1 MNIKLD
7 TETLAKLKAEIDEA
21 QAKEKDPVAM
31 AYESADNIRR
41 SLVAVRGEDYAD
53 VVEIGVIVS
62 KMMKLFKIL
71 ADQAFK
77 HMENPENTDLM
88 LREIVSTMCAEILG
102 RSSSLIQKEM
112 TDAQAAEITDWID
125 RIIKA
130 EDSVMDA
137 IEQTLLKKGE

>member
-1 MNIKLD
+1 M
-7 TETLAKLKAEIDEA
+7 
-21 QAKEKDPVAM
+21 
-31 AYESADNIRR
+31 
-41 SLVAVRGEDYAD
+41 AVRGEDYAD

-88 LREIVSTMCAEILG
+88 LREIVSTMCAEVLG

>member
-130 EDSVMDA
+130 EDSFMDA

>member
-62 KMMKLFKIL
+62 KMMKLFKI
-71 ADQAFK
+71 
-77 HMENPENTDLM
+77 
-88 LREIVSTMCAEILG
+88 G
-102 RSSSLIQKEM
+102 
-112 TDAQAAEITDWID
+112 
-125 RIIKA
+125 
-130 EDSVMDA
+130 
-137 IEQTLLKKGE
+137 